1 MTAKTFLLAAA
12 LLATTTFNS
21 GAQAGGIRLSMG
33 GPLGNFTAHPHLSSG
48 PGGTGAKRHSSPHC
62 RPRAIARSTHEE
74 PPVHHAYRAAP
85 KVEVAEEAPA
95 PRKSKRQP
103 KPDVQDDAPP
113 VTVAKAKPVAVEKP
127 VEVQTAKLEDKAI
140 VSDAAPAIFIPDS
153 PAMTAQL
160 QGTQSTPAPLKTAA
174 LGPAVSS
181 YSAALDK
188 PAVNVEPLKTG
199 EATKPA
205 EVKPAVA
212 EKTAK
217 VEKAEPKKAGTASS
231 VSKLCRKFSAAVADL
246 ITVPCGE

>member
-12 LLATTTFNS
+12 LLATTTFSS
-21 GAQAGGIRLSMG
+21 GAQAGGIRLNMG
-33 GPLGNFTAHPHLSSG
+33 GPLGSFTAHPHLSSG
-48 PGGTGAKRHSSPHC
+48 PGGTGAERHSSPHC
-62 RPRAIARSTHEE
+62 QPRAISRGYHEE
-74 PPVHHAYRAAP
+74 TPVHHAHHSAQS
-85 KVEVAEEAPA
+85 VEVAEEAPA
-95 PRKSKRQP
+95 PRKIKRQP

-113 VTVAKAKPVAVEKP
+113 VTVAKAKPVPLEKP

-140 VSDAAPAIFIPDS
+140 VSDAAPSIFIPDS

-174 LGPAVSS
+174 LGPAVST

-199 EATKPA
+199 AAATPV

-217 VEKAEPKKAGTASS
+217 VEKAEPKKAETTSS